1 MFSLHP
7 QLAADTILI
16 GHLPLCEVLL
26 MNDATYPWLILVPRR
41 EDVRELFELDE
52 ADQKQSQIESLAL
65 STLLMQHFQGD
76 KFNYA
81 ALGNMVSQLHLH
93 HIVRFKH
100 DAAWPKPVWGAAPAH
115 AYSEQQ
121 AQQIKLELQALIGQ
135 QLEGFKPC

>member
-7 QLAADTILI
+7 QLAADTILV
-16 GHLPLCEVLL
+16 GHLSLCEVLL
-26 MNDATYPWLILVPRR
+26 VNDSTYPWLILVPRR
-41 EDVRELFELDE
+41 VDVRELFELNE
-52 ADQKQSQIESLAL
+52 ADQQQMQNESLAL
-65 STLLMQHFQGD
+65 SKLLMQHFQGD

-100 DAAWPKPVWGAAPAH
+100 DAAWPKAVWGAAPAQ